1 MPSTLTATIRRSQV
15 ERAQINVRL
24 EPDLASRIDAKRME
38 LQKEMG
44 RIPSRSEVVRL
55 ALEKYLK
62 LERVKSR

>member
-1 MPSTLTATIRRSQV
+1 M

-62 LERVKSR
+62 SERLKSR